1 MYVHGYYSYHL
12 YHCTYIRMYVSMCI
26 DPLLLYQCTTDYGSS
41 GSPVF
46 KEVDGELKVVA
57 LHRGGQETGDKWLG
71 YNCGTLI
78 KEILNHLYGNQT
90 QSCELELKQT
100 YRIHGNFRGT

>member
-1 MYVHGYYSYHL
+1 
-12 YHCTYIRMYVSMCI
+12 MYVSMCI

-78 KEILNHLYGNQT
+78 KEILNHLHGNPI
-90 QSCELELKQT
+90 QSCELELKQA
-100 YRIHGNFRGT
+100 